1 MTGELRYNICT
12 MNKEIQNSVN
22 YYNEYSEEDKEMSR
36 YYLGEELISNSKI
49 LDSFLSDANSN
60 FDSNNPKHVR
70 IFAKLDRVNDILQEL
85 AHDVKMKCV

>member
-1 MTGELRYNICT
+1 

-22 YYNEYSEEDKEMSR
+22 YYNEYSEEDKD
-36 YYLGEELISNSKI
+36 SKI

-70 IFAKLDRVNDILQEL
+70 IFAKLDRINDMLQEL